1 MELDKK
7 ITELAQKYQI
17 PEELFREARKL
28 EIGKDTL
35 QNRKLVPRLIALIEK
50 YTDSSC

>member
-7 ITELAQKYQI
+7 IKELAQKYQI
-17 PEELFREARKL
+17 PEELFQESRQL

-35 QNRKLVPRLIALIEK
+35 ENRKLVPRLIALIAK
-50 YTDSSC
+50 YTDSSR